1 MSVLQ
6 GMLHLTENLATEH
19 TACPNGSGRGEKEL
33 IKDSLKDSSAIF
45 VAKGRGSR

>member
-6 GMLHLTENLATEH
+6 GTLHLIENLATEY
-19 TACPNGSGRGEKEL
+19 TACSSGSGRGEKEL
-33 IKDSLKDSSAIF
+33 IKDSLNDSAIF